1 MNKVKF
7 AYVENQ
13 CSNNKQKGIP
23 FVVTFYSLLKSLG
36 SILNKNYYLLQI
48 NYEVKKVLSLRAMV
62 LFRSARKL
70 SSYLVWG
77 KLYLWKDK
85 LVHVNPIVIGVR
97 CVRVFLKQILL
108 HLEMKVLL
116 IKT

>member
-36 SILNKNYYLLQI
+36 SILNKNYYLLQM
-48 NYEVKKVLSLRAMV
+48 NDEV
-62 LFRSARKL
+62 
-70 SSYLVWG
+70 
-77 KLYLWKDK
+77 
-85 LVHVNPIVIGVR
+85 
-97 CVRVFLKQILL
+97 
-108 HLEMKVLL
+108 
-116 IKT
+116 

>member
-36 SILNKNYYLLQI
+36 SILNKNYYLLQM
-48 NYEVKKVLSLRAMV
+48 NDKVKNVFSLRPMV
-62 LFRSARKL
+62 SFRDARKL
-70 SSYLVWG
+70 ISYLVRA
-77 KLYLWKDK
+77 KLYP
-85 LVHVNPIVIGVR
+85 VER
-97 CVRVFLKQILL
+97 
-108 HLEMKVLL
+108 KVG
-116 IKT
+116 